1 MLPLEDE
8 AAYRAADPVQSDGA
22 VAIDREKNEAREDG
36 QVRLLLDSG
45 PFALIV
51 LGGGHDLSENVHRL
65 SDGQAEYIRVEV
77 DAWKR
82 WERGAN

>member
-8 AAYRAADPVQSDGA
+8 AAYRAADPVDSNGA
-22 VAIDREKNEAREDG
+22 VTIDLEKNEAREDG

-45 PFALIV
+45 PFALII
-51 LGGGHDLSENVHRL
+51 LGGGHDLSENVRRL